1 MAPFIPE
8 GIVNPE
14 LNLFFALLL
23 GIGFG
28 YVLEQAGF
36 SSSRKLAGVFYGY
49 DFVVLRVFFTA
60 GVTAMVGLTFLSF
73 MGWIDMSL
81 VYVNPLFLWSA
92 IVGGAIMGLGFILG
106 GYCPGT
112 SIVAAT
118 VGKLDA
124 MLFLVGAVTGIF
136 IFGHFYNDWESFY
149 NGSFLGNPFI
159 YETFGMPRSW
169 FAFALVI
176 VAVLAFAITQRIEDN
191 VNQTPKEIISQRP
204 SYVMPGMLLILSM
217 FALLFLP
224 EQRKSNAQE
233 VPPHELLAMLQQN
246 DRFVDVEEATY
257 KIIQQDR
264 DFILIDVREPEEF
277 ERFALPGAINIT
289 MDELL
294 GRRYREFFSDNKE
307 KKVFYSYGES
317 SADMAWTVAK
327 RAGFEEIYVLQGG
340 LNGMFDTLFNGSD
353 VPEDPKNMDEEF
365 SVRFITKAR
374 QMFKEGEALPKEATQ
389 PVPVRTIIELETPG
403 GRGGC

>member
-60 GVTAMVGLTFLSF
+60 GVTAMVGLIFLSF

-81 VYVNPLFLWSA
+81 VFVNPLFLWSA

-118 VGKLDA
+118 VGKTDA
-124 MLFLVGAVTGIF
+124 MLFLAGTVVGIF
-136 IFGHFYNDWESFY
+136 IFGHFYNAWEPLY
-149 NGSFLGNPFI
+149 TGSFLGNPFI
-159 YETFGMPRSW
+159 YETLGMPRSW
-169 FAFALVI
+169 FAFALVM

-191 VNQTPKEIISQRP
+191 VNQTPKAIISQRP
-204 SYVMPGMLLILSM
+204 SYVMPGALLILSM

-224 EQRKSNAQE
+224 EQRKSNARE
-233 VPPHELLAMLQQN
+233 VPAHELLAMLQQN

-257 KIIQQDR
+257 KNIQQDR
-264 DFILIDVREPEEF
+264 NFTLIDVREPKEF

-294 GRRYREFFSDNKE
+294 GRRYRDFFRNNNG
-307 KKVFYSYGES
+307 KKVFYSFGES
-317 SADMAWTVAK
+317 SADMAWAVAK
-327 RAGFEEIYVLQGG
+327 RAGFEGIYVLEGG

-353 VPEDPKNMDEEF
+353 TPKDPNNFDEEF
-365 SVRFITKAR
+365 SIRFLTKAR
-374 QMFKEGEALPKEATQ
+374 RMFREGEALPKEAPQ